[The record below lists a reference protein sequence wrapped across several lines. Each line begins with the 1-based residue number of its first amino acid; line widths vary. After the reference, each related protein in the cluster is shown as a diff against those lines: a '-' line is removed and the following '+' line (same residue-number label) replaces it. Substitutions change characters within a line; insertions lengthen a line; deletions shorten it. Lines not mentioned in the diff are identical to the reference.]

1 MKLGKVKEII
11 SRAPKENSS
20 HPIKSY
26 HREHLCIWCYWH
38 LPNQPIKTQHF
49 VIPKKKKGAHTH
61 TENRSLM
68 LTPPSKKEI
77 LDIPYQKIEIFSKKA
92 IHRDILFSENKYNSL
107 ETTFPKKGEIFP
119 GKHYID
125 KLYSTETEKTGIGL
139 WGGGV
144 WKQRRRRWRHWS
156 CRICREKWDRCQGES
171 SHKQSRSCSI
181 SWCDLWPTLCTL
193 PLLVSHLPLLLFE
206 SSPQLLNV
214 G

>member
-1 MKLGKVKEII
+1 
-11 SRAPKENSS
+11 
-20 HPIKSY
+20 
-26 HREHLCIWCYWH
+26 
-38 LPNQPIKTQHF
+38 
-49 VIPKKKKGAHTH
+49 
-61 TENRSLM
+61 M

-144 WKQRRRRWRHWS
+144 WKQRRRR
-156 CRICREKWDRCQGES
+156 
-171 SHKQSRSCSI
+171 
-181 SWCDLWPTLCTL
+181 
-193 PLLVSHLPLLLFE
+193 
-206 SSPQLLNV
+206 
-214 G
+214 

>member
-1 MKLGKVKEII
+1 MLLTSTK
-11 SRAPKENSS
+11 PTNQN
-20 HPIKSY
+20 PTF
-26 HREHLCIWCYWH
+26 CYS
-38 LPNQPIKTQHF
+38 
-49 VIPKKKKGAHTH
+49 KKKKGAHTH

-92 IHRDILFSENKYNSL
+92 IHRDTLFSENKYNSL

-214 G
+214 CWNLKF